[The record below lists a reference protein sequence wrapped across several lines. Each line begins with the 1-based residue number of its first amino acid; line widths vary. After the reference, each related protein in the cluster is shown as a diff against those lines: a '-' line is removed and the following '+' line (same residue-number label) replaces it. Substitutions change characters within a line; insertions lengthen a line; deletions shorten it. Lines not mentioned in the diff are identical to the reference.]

1 MLELILSVIITCFF
15 VLMIVFIIVA
25 IIQGIYYIIYQRSN
39 RVHLS
44 FRAYCYMDCSFFS
57 LHYKGKQIDTILIYS
72 KYKGSFYALGLNGI
86 YKFGKGKCHVLI
98 ESDIEESEA
107 LLIEGMKETAKAK
120 LGKYGDLIQAFSN
133 QYGILIDN
141 ELQ

>member
-72 KYKGSFYALGLNGI
+72 KYKCSFYALGLNGI
-86 YKFGKGKCHVLI
+86 CLLYTSGKAPKYINDQWDNSVKNIRWGL
-98 ESDIEESEA
+98 
-107 LLIEGMKETAKAK
+107 
-120 LGKYGDLIQAFSN
+120 LGKTGPNGCGWLSVYNIMVSRCV
-133 QYGILIDN
+133 
-141 ELQ
+141 